1 MRRPALLALLGLLA
15 LAPAAAAYHVNAPAW
30 PRHRITYANGYPG
43 NPLVI
48 ARAVRAWNASG
59 VAVRFVRASSP
70 ATAQLRILGYRSGC
84 QGFAVRS
91 GARAVV
97 RLSRGGCRGPDEMAR
112 VAAHELGH
120 VLGLGHEDRFCA
132 TMNSKDHDR
141 CSLPRHPWQWRCRLL
156 EPDDVRGARR
166 IYGGVDLFIGSP
178 FCDRFPAVGPPRRLA
193 ARFDPARGIVVTWRN
208 VADPHLANLSGA
220 VGATCPV
227 RRPLDPDFALPAA
240 VIPGRPGSL
249 VLSPPGPGPACVS
262 LWSEDVYGR
271 LGPPAR
277 VPVTVPGTPPGVP

>member
-1 MRRPALLALLGLLA
+1 MRRAALLALLVLLA
-15 LAPAAAAYHVNAPAW
+15 LAPAAAGYHVNAPAW
-30 PRHRITYANGYPG
+30 PGHRITYANGYPG
-43 NPLVI
+43 NPLVV
-48 ARAVRAWNASG
+48 ARAVRAWNRSG
-59 VAVRFVRASSP
+59 AAVRFVRASP
-70 ATAQLRILGYRSGC
+70 GARAQLRILGYRPGC

-91 GARAVV
+91 GTRAVV

-132 TMNSKDHDR
+132 TMNSKDHDL
-141 CSLPRHPWQWRCRLL
+141 CSLPQHPWQWRCRLL

-178 FCDRFPAVGPPRRLA
+178 FCDRFPAVGPPHRVA

-208 VADPHLANLSGA
+208 VADHHLANVSGA
-220 VGATCPV
+220 VRVVCPM
-227 RRPLDPDFALPAA
+227 RQPLDPSFALPAA
-240 VIPGRPGSL
+240 VISDRPGSL
-249 VLSPPGPGPACVS
+249 VLTPRATGPACVS

-277 VPVTVPGTPPGVP
+277 AQVIVPRAPPVP